1 MAFKLLQG
9 IRTPKNGSNPPY
21 ESFLESR
28 GFRPEI
34 QGLRAFA
41 VLLVVIYHVWVGKV
55 SGGVD
60 VFLFISAFL
69 LSLSFMRKI
78 NEGKPLNLLT
88 YWTHVFTRLL
98 PAASVVILLTLAG
111 CFLVLSPTIWSSR
124 AVDAQASLFY
134 WQNWNLANNS
144 VNYFA
149 SDTGGKSP
157 FLHFWSLSIQGQIF
171 LLWPLLFA
179 LSALLVKK
187 VRLKPVLAA
196 VLVFGSPFGRPRTMP
211 PTPTLTPAPA
221 SGSSPSAPCWPL

>member
-1 MAFKLLQG
+1 M
-9 IRTPKNGSNPPY
+9 PKNGQNPPY

-41 VLLVVIYHVWVGKV
+41 VLLVVVYHVWAGKV

-78 NEGKPLNLLT
+78 NEGKPLNLLN

-111 CFLVLSPTIWSSR
+111 SLLVLSPTVWSAR
-124 AVDAQASLFY
+124 AVDAQASPGE
-134 WQNWNLANNS
+134 QS
-144 VNYFA
+144 
-149 SDTGGKSP
+149 GG
-157 FLHFWSLSIQGQIF
+157 G
-171 LLWPLLFA
+171 
-179 LSALLVKK
+179 
-187 VRLKPVLAA
+187 VL
-196 VLVFGSPFGRPRTMP
+196 
-211 PTPTLTPAPA
+211 
-221 SGSSPSAPCWPL
+221 